1 MVEAPT
7 RVGGTGIGEIA
18 PAARASARSWA
29 LSPINRR
36 RLAVFRRHRRGY
48 WSLILFAIIFTASL
62 FAEFIANDRPILIS
76 YKGEWLS
83 PIVRDYGEDRFGGFL
98 FAPADYRNKAVAD
111 EVDAHGWMIWPPI
124 RFSYGTPNYTAAT
137 AAPTKPTWALTKTQ
151 CEEGA
156 VRAGASPAAGCAA
169 VETDWLGTDGGSRD
183 VLARVIYGTRIS
195 ILFGFALTFLSSIIG
210 VAAGAVQGYFG
221 GLTDLLAQRVI
232 EIWSALPSL
241 YVLIIIA
248 SFIAPSLT
256 SLLLVLLLFN
266 WVHLV
271 GVVRAEFLRARNF
284 EYVRAARA
292 LGLSNAQIIWRHM
305 LPNATVATLT
315 LLPFIM
321 SASVTALTALDFL
334 GLGQPPGAAS
344 LGELLQE
351 AQSHREAWWLAVSGF
366 SATGLL
372 LILLVFIGEGAR
384 DAFDPRKTLE

>member
-1 MVEAPT
+1 MDTP
-7 RVGGTGIGEIA
+7 VGFGAAAGNQIA
-18 PAARASARSWA
+18 PRIPFRR
-29 LSPINRR
+29 LRFSPINRR
-36 RLAVFRRHRRGY
+36 RVQAFRRHRRGF
-48 WSLILFAIIFTASL
+48 WSLCLFAAIFAVSL

-76 YKGEWLS
+76 YKGELLS
-83 PIVRDYGEDRFGGFL
+83 PIFRDYGEDKFGGFL
-98 FAPADYRNKAVAD
+98 FAPADYRNKAVAA
-111 EVDAHGWMIWPPI
+111 EIDAHGWMLWPPI
-124 RFSYGTPNYTAAT
+124 RFSYGTPNYAAAT
-137 AAPTKPTWALTKTQ
+137 PAPTPPTWALSHAQ
-151 CEEGA
+151 CEAAAIKVGA
-156 VRAGASPAAGCAA
+156 KPEAGCSAI
-169 VETDWLGTDGGSRD
+169 EKDWLGTDGGSRD

-195 ILFGFALTFLSSIIG
+195 ILFGFALTFLSSVIG

-221 GLTDLLAQRVI
+221 GWTDLLFQRVI

-248 SFIAPSLT
+248 SFITPNLV

-266 WVHLV
+266 WVSLV

-292 LGLSNAQIIWRHM
+292 LGLSNRQIIWRHM

-315 LLPFIM
+315 LLPFVM

-351 AQSHREAWWLAVSGF
+351 GQTHREAWWLALSGF
-366 SATGLL
+366 FSTGVLL
-372 LILLVFIGEGAR
+372 VLLVFIGEGVR
-384 DAFDPRKTLE
+384 DAFDPRKTLT

>member
-1 MVEAPT
+1 MDAPT
-7 RVGGTGIGEIA
+7 ISTTGQLAPRVPTS
-18 PAARASARSWA
+18 RFLR
-29 LSPINRR
+29 LTPINARR
-36 RLAVFRRHRRGY
+36 IGVFRRHRRGF
-48 WSLILFAIIFTASL
+48 WSLILFTAIFVVTLS
-62 FAEFIANDRPILIS
+62 AEVIANDRPILIS
-76 YKGEWLS
+76 YKGEWIS
-83 PIVRDYGEDRFGGFL
+83 PLVRDYGEDKFGGFL
-98 FAPADYRNKAVAD
+98 FAPADYRNKAVQAEID
-111 EVDAHGWMIWPPI
+111 KYGWMIWPPI
-124 RFSYGTPNYTAAT
+124 RFSYGTPNYDAAT
-137 AAPTKPTWALTKTQ
+137 PAPTPPTWALSKAQ
-151 CEEGA
+151 CQA
-156 VRAGASPAAGCAA
+156 AAAKAGAPEARGCAA
-169 VETDWLGTDGGSRD
+169 LEWDWLGTDGGARD

-221 GLTDLLAQRVI
+221 GRTDLIFQRVI
-232 EIWSALPSL
+232 EIWAALPSL

-256 SLLLVLLLFN
+256 SLLFVLLLFN
-266 WVHLV
+266 WVSLV

-292 LGLSNAQIIWRHM
+292 LGLNDRQIIWRHM

-351 AQSHREAWWLAVSGF
+351 GQSHREAWWLALSGF
-366 SATGLL
+366 FSTGLL
-372 LILLVFIGEGAR
+372 LVLLVFIGEGIR
-384 DAFDPRKTLE
+384 DAFDPRKTLT

>member
-1 MVEAPT
+1 MEAPVSLGT
-7 RVGGTGIGEIA
+7 TAFERTAPQLPRSRVLK
-18 PAARASARSWA
+18 
-29 LSPINRR
+29 LSPINQRR
-36 RLAVFRRHRRGY
+36 VDVFRRHRRGF
-48 WSLILFAIIFTASL
+48 WSLCLFAAIFAVSL
-62 FAEFIANDRPILIS
+62 FAEFIANDRPILIA
-76 YKGEWLS
+76 YKGELLS
-83 PIVRDYGEDRFGGFL
+83 PIFRDYGEDTFGGFL
-98 FAPADYRNKAVAD
+98 FAPADYRNKAVVD
-111 EVDAHGWMIWPPI
+111 EIDAHGWMVWPPI
-124 RFSYGTPNYTAAT
+124 HFSYGTPNYAAAT
-137 AAPTKPTWALTKTQ
+137 PAPTPPTWALTKQQ
-151 CEEGA
+151 CAAAA
-156 VRAGASPAAGCAA
+156 VKAGAKPEVGCAA
-169 VETDWLGTDGGSRD
+169 VETDWLGTDGGARD

-221 GLTDLLAQRVI
+221 GWTDLFFQRFI

-248 SFIAPSLT
+248 SFIAPSLA
-256 SLLLVLLLFN
+256 SLLFVLLLFN
-266 WVHLV
+266 WVQLV

-292 LGLSNAQIIWRHM
+292 LGLSDAQIIWRHM

-351 AQSHREAWWLAVSGF
+351 GQAHREAWWLALSGF
-366 SATGLL
+366 FATGVLL
-372 LILLVFIGEGAR
+372 VLLVFIGEGAR
-384 DAFDPRKTLE
+384 DAFDPRKTLA

>member
-1 MVEAPT
+1 MDAPVH
-7 RVGGTGIGEIA
+7 RVTAQTTGQIT
-18 PAARASARSWA
+18 PRVPTSRF
-29 LSPINRR
+29 LRLTPINAR
-36 RLAVFRRHRRGY
+36 RLAVFRSHKRGY
-48 WSLILFAIIFTASL
+48 WSLILFTAIFVVTL

-76 YKGEWLS
+76 YKGELLS
-83 PIVRDYGEDRFGGFL
+83 PIVRDYGEDKFGGFL
-98 FAPADYRNKAVAD
+98 FAPADYRNKAVQQ
-111 EVDAHGWMIWPPI
+111 EIDAHGWMLWPPI
-124 RFSYGTPNYTAAT
+124 RFSYGTLNFGEALP
-137 AAPTKPTWALTKTQ
+137 APMQPTWTLSKGQ
-151 CEEGA
+151 CEAAA
-156 VRAGASPAAGCAA
+156 VKAGEPAAKGCAA
-169 VETDWLGTDGGSRD
+169 IEKDWLGTDGGARD

-221 GLTDLLAQRVI
+221 GKTDLIFQRVI

-248 SFIAPSLT
+248 SFITPTLG

-266 WVHLV
+266 WVSLV

-292 LGLSNAQIIWRHM
+292 LGLNDLQIIWRHM

-321 SASVTALTALDFL
+321 SVSVTALTALDFL
-334 GLGQPPGAAS
+334 GLGQAPGSAS

-351 AQSHREAWWLAVSGF
+351 GQSHREAWWLALSGF
-366 SATGLL
+366 FSTGLL
-372 LILLVFIGEGAR
+372 LVLLVFIGEGIR
-384 DAFDPRKTLE
+384 DAFDPRKTLT

>member
-1 MVEAPT
+1 MD
-7 RVGGTGIGEIA
+7 A
-18 PAARASARSWA
+18 PAAPMQGRPLRSRWFV

-36 RLAVFRRHRRGY
+36 RIAVFRQHRRGY
-48 WSLILFAIIFTASL
+48 WSLWLFAAIFAVSL
-62 FAEFIANDRPILIS
+62 LADFIANDRPIFIS
-76 YKGEWLS
+76 YKGEWLM
-83 PIVRDYGEDRFGGFL
+83 PVFRDYGEDKFGGFL

-111 EVDAHGWMIWPPI
+111 EIAAHGWMVWPPI
-124 RFSYGTPNYTAAT
+124 RFSYGTPNYAAAT
-137 AAPTKPTWALTKTQ
+137 PAPTPPTWALNPAQ
-151 CEEGA
+151 CEAAAQKVGA
-156 VRAGASPAAGCAA
+156 KPQAGCTAI
-169 VETDWLGTDGGSRD
+169 EKDWLGTDGGSRD

-195 ILFGFALTFLSSIIG
+195 ILFGFALTFLSSVVG

-221 GLTDLLAQRVI
+221 GWTDLLFQRLI

-248 SFIAPSLT
+248 SFITPSVV

-266 WVHLV
+266 WVNLV

-292 LGLSNAQIIWRHM
+292 LGLSDLQIIWRHM

-351 AQSHREAWWLAVSGF
+351 GQNHREAWWLALSGF
-366 SATGLL
+366 FSTGLL
-372 LILLVFIGEGAR
+372 LVLLVFIGEGAR
-384 DAFDPRKTLE
+384 DAFDPRKTLV

>member
-1 MVEAPT
+1 MPV
-7 RVGGTGIGEIA
+7 RGDLRGI
-18 PAARASARSWA
+18 A
-29 LSPINRR
+29 L
-36 RLAVFRRHRRGY
+36 A
-48 WSLILFAIIFTASL
+48 
-62 FAEFIANDRPILIS
+62 AEFIANDRPILHLVQGRAGCRRS
-76 YKGEWLS
+76 F
-83 PIVRDYGEDRFGGFL
+83 RDYGEDKFGGFL

-111 EVDAHGWMIWPPI
+111 EIDAHGWMVWPPI
-124 RFSYGTPNYTAAT
+124 HFSYGTPNYAAAT
-137 AAPTKPTWALTKTQ
+137 PAPTPPTWALTKRQ
-151 CEEGA
+151 CDMA
-156 VRAGASPAAGCAA
+156 AAKAGREPERGCASI
-169 VETDWLGTDGGSRD
+169 EKDWLGTDGGARD

-221 GLTDLLAQRVI
+221 GWTDLFFQRVI

-256 SLLLVLLLFN
+256 SLLFVLLLFN
-266 WVHLV
+266 WVALV

-292 LGLSNAQIIWRHM
+292 LGLSNSQIIWRHM

-351 AQSHREAWWLAVSGF
+351 GQAHREAWWLALSGF
-366 SATGLL
+366 FATGVLL
-372 LILLVFIGEGAR
+372 VLLVFIGEGAR
-384 DAFDPRKTLE
+384 DAFDPRKTLA

>member
-1 MVEAPT
+1 MDAPVDAATPGLGT
-7 RVGGTGIGEIA
+7 R
-18 PAARASARSWA
+18 RSRRPA

-36 RLAVFRRHRRGY
+36 RLAVFRRHRRGF
-48 WSLILFAIIFTASL
+48 WSLCLFAAIFAASL
-62 FAEFIANDRPILIS
+62 CAEFIANDRPILIS
-76 YKGEWLS
+76 YKGELLS

-98 FAPADYRNKAVAD
+98 FAPADYRNRAVVD
-111 EVDAHGWMIWPPI
+111 EIDAHGWMLWPPI
-124 RFSYGTPNYTAAT
+124 RFSYGTPNYAAAT
-137 AAPTKPTWALTKTQ
+137 PAPTPPTWALTSQQ
-151 CEEGA
+151 CADAAAKGGA
-156 VRAGASPAAGCAA
+156 APGAGCAA
-169 VETDWLGTDGGSRD
+169 IEWDWLGTDGGSRD
-183 VLARVIYGTRIS
+183 VLARVIYGTRVS
-195 ILFGFALTFLSSIIG
+195 ILFGVALTFLSSVIG

-221 GLTDLLAQRVI
+221 GWTDLVFQRVI

-248 SFIAPSLT
+248 SFVAPSLA

-292 LGLSNAQIIWRHM
+292 LGLSDLQIILRHM

-315 LLPFIM
+315 LLPFLM

-351 AQSHREAWWLAVSGF
+351 GQTHREAWWLAVSGF
-366 SATGLL
+366 AATGLL
-372 LILLVFIGEGAR
+372 LVLLVFIGEGAR
-384 DAFDPRKTLE
+384 DAFDPRKTLS